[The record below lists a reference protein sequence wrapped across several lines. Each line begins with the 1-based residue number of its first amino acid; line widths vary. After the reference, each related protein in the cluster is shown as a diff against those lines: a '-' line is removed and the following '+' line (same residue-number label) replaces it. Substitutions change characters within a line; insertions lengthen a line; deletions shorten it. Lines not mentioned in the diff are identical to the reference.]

1 MAQAALK
8 HDYEGPVHGTMPMT
22 SGHAG
27 EHHIDDGRQIDL
39 VHLARQTLG
48 DVELEREV
56 LSLFVVQ
63 SQVYLLRLQAA
74 ENAADW
80 KRAAHTLKGSARGI
94 GAWQLAEAA
103 EAAEALAWLE
113 ALSGIDRG
121 HGELPAVV
129 HAVAARALAPINR
142 MLELSR

>member
-8 HDYEGPVHGTMPMT
+8 HDYEEPAGGAMPVL
-22 SGHAG
+22 S
-27 EHHIDDGRQIDL
+27 EHIEERHIDL

-74 ENAADW
+74 ESLDDW
-80 KRAAHTLKGSARGI
+80 KRAAHTIKGSARGI
-94 GAWQLAEAA
+94 GAWPLAEAA
-103 EAAEALAWLE
+103 EAAEALP
-113 ALSGIDRG
+113 GQ
-121 HGELPAVV
+121 V
-129 HAVAARALAPINR
+129 HDAAHRDAANILLQRICATNACVR
-142 MLELSR
+142 RYFDEKSA

>member
-94 GAWQLAEAA
+94 GAWGVAEAA
-103 EAAEALAWLE
+103 EAAEQVHFRKGSRHTGEMAETLE
-113 ALSGIDRG
+113 NRVAEANSWIDG
-121 HGELPAVV
+121 LF
-129 HAVAARALAPINR
+129 AA
-142 MLELSR
+142 

>member
-8 HDYEGPVHGTMPMT
+8 HDYEGPVQGTMPMT

-103 EAAEALAWLE
+103 EAAEAL
-113 ALSGIDRG
+113 G
-121 HGELPAVV
+121 GEIHDAAHRNAVDM
-129 HAVAARALAPINR
+129 
-142 MLELSR
+142 MLLKVCATNACVRQIFDEQAD